1 MHLLMG
7 DIYGLSTGAIVALA
21 LLALVE
27 IALMVWAVLD
37 IVQRP
42 AVLWGQKWIW
52 LLIVILFGIIGPIVY
67 LAVGRVQPPVAETD
81 VDTAPVADR
90 ATSAADLLYGPRPQ
104 QPPDD
109 GPSRG

>member
-1 MHLLMG
+1 MHLLTG
-7 DIYGLSTGAIVALA
+7 AIYGLSTGVIIALV

-27 IALMVWAVLD
+27 IGLMVWAVVD

-52 LLIVILFGIIGPIVY
+52 LVIVILFGIIGPIVY
-67 LAVGRVQPPVAETD
+67 FAVGRVQPPVPEAQAD
-81 VDTAPVADR
+81 AAPVTDR
-90 ATSAADLLYGPRPQ
+90 ATHAADLLYGPRSQ

>member
-1 MHLLMG
+1 MYLPMG
-7 DIYGLSTGAIVALA
+7 AIYGLSTGVVVALV
-21 LLALVE
+21 LLTLVE
-27 IALMVWAVLD
+27 LGLLVWAVLD

-52 LLIVILFGIIGPIVY
+52 LVIVVLFGIIGPLVY
-67 LAVGRVQPPVAETD
+67 FAIGRTQPPVSEKEADE
-81 VDTAPVADR
+81 APVTDR
-90 ATSAADLLYGPRPQ
+90 ASHAADLLYGPRPQ